1 MKNFKLKLNFISS
14 FLKKNKTLK
23 KANFFLESLINLFKK
38 QNLKKKI
45 FDIYNNFYINKF
57 KINYLIFFISLLCFY
72 YLIYLSFPGIIHN
85 KSDQNYFTE
94 ELKKKY
100 NLEFSLTPEI
110 KYSILPKPHFQIS
123 DVIIF
128 NNNNNFQKEIAQVKK
143 LKIFLYQKNFFKK
156 RKLDIKTIELFETN
170 FFINKMDLDFIKIF
184 LHKGFVNNP
193 LIVKRANL
201 FYQDMDKKTISFL
214 NLKKISME
222 FNDKNDN
229 DVLIS
234 NGEIFNIPFNIT
246 WKQDL
251 NKRTQISNF
260 KFKKIN
266 LNIIN
271 STKFINKNKRSKLQV
286 YLNRSRYV
294 VDYILDNKQINFESN
309 SSFIG
314 NNKFIFSGSIYLDPF
329 NFKVNSSLD
338 SLKLKKLLLNS
349 FFFKEVLSKDFF
361 LNDNFNGKIDLII
374 KDLEN
379 NPLFNNVNLNLNFKG
394 QTLEFN
400 NSVFLNKKIAN
411 LVVKKGILFEEK
423 NNLLFKGQ
431 VDFMINDINRLYNK
445 LVVPK
450 KYRIDFKKINF
461 EILINLTTNE
471 FKILKITNENFKD
484 KEFEGIDELI
494 YEFNSGGIKISN
506 WIEFKIFANKII
518 SSYAG

>member
-214 NLKKISME
+214 NLKKINME

-309 SSFIG
+309 NSFIG

-349 FFFKEVLSKDFF
+349 FFF
-361 LNDNFNGKIDLII
+361 
-374 KDLEN
+374 
-379 NPLFNNVNLNLNFKG
+379 
-394 QTLEFN
+394 
-400 NSVFLNKKIAN
+400 
-411 LVVKKGILFEEK
+411 
-423 NNLLFKGQ
+423 
-431 VDFMINDINRLYNK
+431 
-445 LVVPK
+445 
-450 KYRIDFKKINF
+450 
-461 EILINLTTNE
+461 
-471 FKILKITNENFKD
+471 
-484 KEFEGIDELI
+484 
-494 YEFNSGGIKISN
+494 
-506 WIEFKIFANKII
+506 
-518 SSYAG
+518 